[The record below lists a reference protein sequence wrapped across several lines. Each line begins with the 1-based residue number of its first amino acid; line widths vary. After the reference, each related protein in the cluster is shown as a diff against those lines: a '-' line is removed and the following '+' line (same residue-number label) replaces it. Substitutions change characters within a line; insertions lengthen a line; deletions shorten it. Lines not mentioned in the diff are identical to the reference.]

1 MNFKDEIYLTLR
13 RSRGKK
19 RFQTLP
25 GAFLHPLPFHTSLEH
40 CPPFARE
47 CLSLPNK
54 LLYILQSPAPTPAP
68 PRKPFQTDLSVGS
81 PQLPISLGLHILG
94 PSHYPIHNHRRMG
107 RSRGSASPGWMIF
120 EAQGPVG
127 AQSWD
132 FFKLTMK
139 SRKL

>member
-1 MNFKDEIYLTLR
+1 MKESTLR

-25 GAFLHPLPFHTSLEH
+25 GAFLHPRPAPRHTHLCPLSSL
-40 CPPFARE
+40 CQE

-68 PRKPFQTDLSVGS
+68 PRKPFQTDLSVGN
-81 PQLPISLGLHILG
+81 PQLAPLGLHILG

-107 RSRGSASPGWMIF
+107 RSRASAPPGWMIVK
-120 EAQGPVG
+120 AQ
-127 AQSWD
+127 AQWAHRAD
-132 FFKLTMK
+132 FLKLAMK